1 MLSLDQAKALIDMGI
16 PVVPDAS
23 ELHKHCVVLPIV
35 KGFKHMRMVKFT
47 PDDSLPRLVVLYTDD
62 EVSVEDA
69 TEQAIDHVTTL
80 GSNRILPENAQPVL
94 VI

>member
-1 MLSLDQAKALIDMGI
+1 MLTPEQAKALIDMGI

-23 ELHKHCVVLPIV
+23 ALHKHGVVLPIV
-35 KGFKHMRMVKFT
+35 HGFKHMRLVKFT
-47 PDDSLPRLVVLYTDD
+47 PDDSLPRLVMLYTET

-80 GSNRILPENAQPVL
+80 GSDSLLPQNAQPVL